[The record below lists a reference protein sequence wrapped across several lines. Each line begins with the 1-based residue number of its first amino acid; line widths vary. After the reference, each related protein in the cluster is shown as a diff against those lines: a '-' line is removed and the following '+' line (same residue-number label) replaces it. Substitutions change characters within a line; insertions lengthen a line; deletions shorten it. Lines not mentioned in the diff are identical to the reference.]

1 MPISQ
6 LFVAGAVG
14 ASMSILITPVK
25 RTMCF
30 DVMKQGGLETLQIC
44 SAIFVMAIGANMLS
58 RFMAF
63 SA

>member
-1 MPISQ
+1 
-6 LFVAGAVG
+6 
-14 ASMSILITPVK
+14 MSILITPVK